1 MKNLVALALT
11 LLCLAACQG
20 HDVTKE
26 QVIVRD
32 QRNGLGGTDSTGG
45 GNGVDGKPLES
56 YAVNIEANA
65 DYKTHIAPVIAQVVK
80 KFPRFASD
88 LIHVS
93 VDRRWYLLPVELDK
107 IPHERIGVAFAVDQL
122 ALQSRAA
129 VWIDDKQFRKMPN
142 GEDRAKLL
150 LHELVMG
157 IRMMEFQ
164 GGLNQCLSGIAIHR
178 VPNYSEKKYSDLR
191 DDCFRKF
198 GGVDGIPG
206 VSPRM
211 SAGIDV
217 GTGTGITLTPDD
229 YDNIRELTLMLWES
243 KGDISALEVANFLKG
258 KNFRRY

>member
-1 MKNLVALALT
+1 MKNLVALTLS

-32 QRNGLGGTDSTGG
+32 QAHGGTDSTGG
-45 GNGVDGKPLES
+45 GNGINGKPLES
-56 YAVNIEANA
+56 YAVSVEANA
-65 DYKTHIAPVIAQVVK
+65 DYKTHIAPIIAQVVK

-88 LIHVS
+88 LIHIAN
-93 VDRRWYLLPVELDK
+93 DRRWYLVPVELDK
-107 IPHERIGVAFAVDQL
+107 IPYERIGVSFAVDQL

-129 VWIDDKQFRKMPN
+129 VWIDDGLFKKMPD
-142 GEDRAKLL
+142 GEDRARLL

-157 IRMMEFQ
+157 IRLMEFQ

-178 VPNYSEKKYSDLR
+178 VPGYSQKKYSDLR

-198 GGVDGIPG
+198 GGVDGVPG

-211 SAGIDV
+211 SSGIDV
-217 GTGTGITLTPDD
+217 GNGSGIKLSAED
-229 YDNIRELTLMLWES
+229 YDNIRDLTLMLWES

-258 KNFRRY
+258 KNFRKY